1 MLQRINQSSKRVF
14 VVGCPRSGTT
24 LLQSIL
30 LTNPS
35 IISFPES
42 HFFVYLFK
50 RRTDFQKKFNLA
62 SKHSRSRF
70 ANFMHE
76 SGYQKVQPALPRYA
90 LTLGQQTQVFTH
102 TLDTIA
108 HKQQKS
114 IWLEKT
120 PDHVNFINFIEAYVR
135 DALFIHIV
143 RNGPDAVASLYD
155 VTHKYPRDWEGPW
168 KLERCLNKWITCAQ
182 NTCKHL
188 HKPNH
193 LMIRY
198 ETLINDLALASQKLS
213 DFIGADVHTNVLT
226 DRQDAF
232 KNIALRREPWKE
244 DSAKPIHQKSH
255 SKFSSLF
262 DDKEQT
268 YILDAI
274 AKAGLTDIKNG
285 FSHGAAKA

>member
-1 MLQRINQSSKRVF
+1 MKRVF

-42 HFFVYLFK
+42 HFFVQLFK

-62 SKHSRSRF
+62 SNYSRPGF
-70 ANFMHE
+70 ANFMRE
-76 SGYQKVQPALPRYA
+76 SGYQDIQSGLPRYA
-90 LTLGQQTQVFTH
+90 LTLGQQTRAFIN
-102 TLDTIA
+102 TLDVIA
-108 HKQQKS
+108 QNQYKS

-120 PDHVNFINFIEAYVR
+120 PDHVNFIEFIEAHVK

-155 VTHKYPRDWEGPW
+155 VTQKYPREWEGPW
-168 KLERCLNKWITCAQ
+168 KVERCLNKWITCAQ
-182 NTCKHL
+182 NTCEHL

-193 LMIRY
+193 LLIRY
-198 ETLINDLALASQKLS
+198 ETLVHDLTTASQELS
-213 DFIGADVHTNVLT
+213 NFIGADLHTNALT
-226 DRQDAF
+226 DRREAF
-232 KNIALRREPWKE
+232 KDIALKREPWKE
-244 DSAKPIHQKSH
+244 NSAKPIYQKSH
-255 SKFSSLF
+255 DKFSALF
-262 DDKEQT
+262 GNKEQT

-274 AKAGLTDIKNG
+274 AKAGLTNIRN
-285 FSHGAAKA
+285 

>member
-1 MLQRINQSSKRVF
+1 MMQRINQPPKRIF

-30 LTNPS
+30 LTNKS

-42 HFFVYLFK
+42 HFFVHLFK
-50 RRTDFQKKFNLA
+50 QRTDFQRKFNLA
-62 SKHSRSRF
+62 SKYSKPGF
-70 ANFMHE
+70 ANFIHE
-76 SGYQKVQPALPRYA
+76 SGHQHIQPALPKYA
-90 LTLGQQTQVFTH
+90 LTLGQQTQVFTN

-108 HKQQKS
+108 QNQQKS
-114 IWLEKT
+114 IWIEKT
-120 PDHVNFINFIEAYVR
+120 PDHVNFIEFIEAYVR

-155 VTHKYPRDWEGPW
+155 VTQKYPLEWEGPW
-168 KLERCLNKWITCAQ
+168 EVERCLNKWITCAQ

-198 ETLINDLALASQKLS
+198 ETLVNDLATASQTLS
-213 DFIGADVHTNVLT
+213 NFIGADLYTNVLT

-232 KNIALRREPWKE
+232 KHIALKGEPWKE
-244 DSAKPIHQKSH
+244 NSAKPIYQKSH
-255 SKFSSLF
+255 NKFSSLF
-262 DDKEQT
+262 DDKDQA

-274 AKAGLTDIKNG
+274 AKAGLTRIKTS
-285 FSHGAAKA
+285 F

>member
-1 MLQRINQSSKRVF
+1 MQRINQSPKRVF

-50 RRTDFQKKFNLA
+50 RRTDFQKRFNLA
-62 SKHSRSRF
+62 SRYARPGF
-70 ANFMHE
+70 ANFIRE
-76 SGYQKVQPALPRYA
+76 SGYQNFQPGLPRYA
-90 LTLGQQTQVFTH
+90 VTLGQQTEVFTS
-102 TLDTIA
+102 TLDKIA
-108 HKQQKS
+108 QNQQKS
-114 IWLEKT
+114 IWIEKT

-143 RNGPDAVASLYD
+143 RNGPDAIASLYD
-155 VTHKYPRDWEGPW
+155 VTQKYPHAWEGPW
-168 KLERCLNKWITCAQ
+168 KVERCLNKWITCAQ
-182 NTCKHL
+182 NTCQHVQ
-188 HKPNH
+188 KPNH

-198 ETLINDLALASQKLS
+198 EMLVDDLASASQELS
-213 DFIGADVHTNVLT
+213 NFIGAELHTNVST
-226 DRQDAF
+226 DRRDEF
-232 KNIALRREPWKE
+232 KNIALEREPWKE
-244 DSAKPIHQKSH
+244 NSAKPIYQKSR

-262 DDKEQT
+262 DAEQQR

-274 AKAGLTDIKNG
+274 ANAGLTDIKANFG
-285 FSHGAAKA
+285 NMAAKA